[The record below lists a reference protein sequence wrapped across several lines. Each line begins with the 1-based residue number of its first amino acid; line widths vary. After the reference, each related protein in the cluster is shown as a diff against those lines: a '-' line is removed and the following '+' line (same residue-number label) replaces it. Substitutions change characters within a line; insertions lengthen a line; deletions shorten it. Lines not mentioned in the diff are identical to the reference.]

1 MQRNAFTLVELLIVV
16 VMLSILAMLTI
27 SQISNTSAEAR
38 ESSLLK
44 DLRMVRE
51 QIELFRLQHEGI
63 LPGQG
68 DDDIVAQMTGKTD
81 VSGAVTADGNYGPY
95 MSIFPTNPFTESDT
109 VKTASGGSPGSG
121 PQAWWYDK
129 DTGKFCANDH
139 AHKDR

>member
-1 MQRNAFTLVELLIVV
+1 MLRRAFTLVELLIVV

-27 SQISNTSAEAR
+27 SQISNTSGEAR

-68 DDDIVAQMTGKTD
+68 DDGIVAQMTGKTD

-95 MSIFPTNPFTESDT
+95 MPIFPTNPFTESDT
-109 VKTASGGSPGSG
+109 VKTGGGSGPGSG
-121 PQAWWYDK
+121 DQGWWYDK
-129 DTGKFCANDH
+129 NSGKFCANDY
-139 AHKDR
+139 AHKDK